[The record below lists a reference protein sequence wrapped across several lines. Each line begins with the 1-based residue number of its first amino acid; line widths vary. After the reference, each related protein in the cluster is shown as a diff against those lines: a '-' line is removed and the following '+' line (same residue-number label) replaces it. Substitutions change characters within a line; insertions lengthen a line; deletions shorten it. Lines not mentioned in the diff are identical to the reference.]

1 MASVVFT
8 ENPTKSINP
17 LILTDFS
24 SFCPHSQFF
33 VVSLRQKRGES
44 PKHWGSLLFLGKKNG
59 CFTSEVENFT
69 SESGFFFSESGFFLG
84 VCGRNFADVKFEKL
98 KDIYF

>member
-1 MASVVFT
+1 NETLASTDFSVASVVCT

-33 VVSLRQKRGES
+33 VVSLPQKRTGNCTVRS
-44 PKHWGSLLFLGKKNG
+44 NG
-59 CFTSEVENFT
+59 
-69 SESGFFFSESGFFLG
+69 
-84 VCGRNFADVKFEKL
+84 
-98 KDIYF
+98 

>member
-33 VVSLRQKRGES
+33 VVSLQKEQLKPFGKMKTILYLIITIFSFAISIPLGLTLSFLFIMYQILKRG
-44 PKHWGSLLFLGKKNG
+44 
-59 CFTSEVENFT
+59 
-69 SESGFFFSESGFFLG
+69 SGTGG
-84 VCGRNFADVKFEKL
+84 ANRNPPTYLD
-98 KDIYF
+98 